1 MAESD
6 LQFSIRKTK
15 ELFKR
20 RNTAEDWARNL
31 LEGSRRL
38 KTENDWDQ
46 FYTFITDPLG
56 FEEGEIVEK
65 LGTCSM
71 QEGVPTDYP
80 SFMKVVKTMN
90 GNETM
95 IHVVN
100 TNYRCEDDE
109 KNPL

>member
-1 MAESD
+1 MAESA
-6 LQFSIRKTK
+6 LQFSLRKTK

-38 KTENDWDQ
+38 KTAHDWDQ
-46 FYTFITDPLG
+46 FYAFITDPLG
-56 FEEGEIVEK
+56 FEDGEMVEK
-65 LGTCSM
+65 MGTCSM
-71 QEGVPTDYP
+71 QEGIPPEYP

>member
-38 KTENDWDQ
+38 NTEKDWDT
-46 FYTFITDPLG
+46 YYAFITNPLG

-65 LGTCSM
+65 MGTCSIH
-71 QEGVPTDYP
+71 EGVPPEYP

-95 IHVVN
+95 IHIVN
-100 TNYRCEDDE
+100 TNSRCEDDE
-109 KNPL
+109 KNPM

>member
-1 MAESD
+1 MAESG

-38 KTENDWDQ
+38 KTKNDWDT
-46 FYTFITDPLG
+46 YYAFITDPLG
-56 FEEGEIVEK
+56 FEDGDIVENM
-65 LGTCSM
+65 GTCNM
-71 QEGVPTDYP
+71 QEGIPTDYP

-100 TNYRCEDDE
+100 TNSRCEDDE